1 MFRSILIA
9 GIAAPLL
16 IQGATA
22 QDSGDVIVESQELEE
37 VRGDWVLGAR
47 VLTPEG
53 VRIGNIEDLIIDKE
67 NGSVNAAVISV
78 GGFLG
83 FGAKDIAV
91 EWSELELNYD
101 ANDVRLGI
109 TVEEA
114 EEAEEYIF
122 RGRERIPIEEPI
134 TTDGAGTGVGTGTGT
149 TTGTTT
155 GN

>member
-1 MFRSILIA
+1 MFRSMLIA
-9 GIAAPLL
+9 GIAAPLFM
-16 IQGATA
+16 QGAVA
-22 QDSGDVIVESQELEE
+22 QDSDDVIVESQEFEE

-53 VRIGNIEDLIIDKE
+53 VRIGYIEDLIIGKE

-83 FGAKDIAV
+83 FGSKEIAV
-91 EWSELELNYD
+91 DWSELELNYD

-109 TVEEA
+109 TQEEA
-114 EEAEEYIF
+114 EEAPEYIF
-122 RGRERIPIEEPI
+122 RGREQIPVEEPV
-134 TTDGAGTGVGTGTGT
+134 TTDGVGTGAGTGTGA
-149 TTGTTT
+149 TT